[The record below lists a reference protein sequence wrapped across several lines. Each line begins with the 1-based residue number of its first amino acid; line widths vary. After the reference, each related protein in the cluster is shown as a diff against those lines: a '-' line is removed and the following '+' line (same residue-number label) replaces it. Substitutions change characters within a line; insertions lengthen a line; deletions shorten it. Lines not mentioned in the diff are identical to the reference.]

1 MAAPLEQ
8 AIECND
14 GDHAAKI
21 IQRALGIESDD
32 AANYVF
38 PKTRPEDREQCAHII
53 GESLRARNARPSSGG

>member
-38 PKTRPEDREQCAHII
+38 PKTWPEDREQCAHII
-53 GESLRARNARPSSGG
+53 GE